1 MKKDEKIQTALNAN
15 LEGLYVSERRH
26 QELMDN
32 ITGGNKKVKKKIPVS
47 LAIFLAM
54 MMLAAVAV
62 AATLSWEDYA
72 KQAQKMED
80 ATGPFE
86 DWTLES
92 KIDIIR
98 QLTEQNAFSGDDRVS
113 KLLNKEVTGSE
124 AEALADGIIKDFVGG
139 RDLDDIGVIEI
150 TEALFG
156 ATFDEWPYD
165 KKAWWQSVMDE
176 RGPQG
181 MDSGRYTVPN
191 EDELSYEQAVEIVK
205 AYVLEEYDLIEADL
219 EDFDA
224 FSEFYY
230 MPTNP
235 EERVWR
241 ILFYKVLNEE
251 PRETQAYSAI
261 IDSKTGEVKPNFPR
275 Y

>member
-1 MKKDEKIQTALNAN
+1 MKKDSTIRTALEAN

-26 QELMDN
+26 MELMDN
-32 ITGGNKKVKKKIPVS
+32 ITGGNKKMKKKLPVS
-47 LAIFLAM
+47 VAIILVLT
-54 MMLAAVAV
+54 MLAAVAV

-86 DWTLES
+86 DWPLES

-98 QLTEQNAFSGDDRVS
+98 QLVEQGAFAGDERAS
-113 KLLNKEVTGSE
+113 KLLKETLPDSE

-191 EDELSYEQAVEIVK
+191 EDELSYDQAVEIVK
-205 AYVLEEYDLIEADL
+205 TYVLKEYDLTEADL
-219 EDFDA
+219 DGFDV

-235 EERVWR
+235 EARVWR

-251 PRETQAYSAI
+251 PRETKAYSAI
-261 IDSKTGEVKPNFPR
+261 IDSKTGEVKPDFPR